1 MNRRH
6 WDHSCTLCLP
16 ILTNEKTCSVPFAD
30 LVYLKNKIM
39 NCWIQSANMFICC
52 TGHYFSW
59 EQCRTSQDHRHIGFY
74 VWVEFDSPYQPIGS
88 WISIPGSWLLPMLD
102 WSKISFHSS
111 WDISWKPNL
120 EQWTIRTKEWNGCLP
135 HKNTWTMK
143 VLCTYIKIKVT
154 STKCNI
160 DVKSQ

>member
-6 WDHSCTLCLP
+6 WDHSCTFYLP
-16 ILTNEKTCSVPFAD
+16 ILTKEKTCSVPFAD
-30 LVYLKNKIM
+30 LVDALKNKIM
-39 NCWIQSANMFICC
+39 NCWIQPSNMYICC

-120 EQWTIRTKEWNGCLP
+120 EQWTIRTEMVVCHTETHGLWKFYV
-135 HKNTWTMK
+135 HT
-143 VLCTYIKIKVT
+143 
-154 STKCNI
+154 
-160 DVKSQ
+160 